1 MRLISFFNLYEL
13 LPDFIRA
20 NNIGSLVSNLGGVK
34 VLIPVH
40 VFFLSRRFDFT
51 YSAIVYCAGNQ
62 IDNVDDGFPC
72 LNNFSDGI
80 CFHGVLCLFFCISLK
95 KFLIVSN

>member
-1 MRLISFFNLYEL
+1 MCLISFFNLYEL

-34 VLIPVH
+34 VL

-51 YSAIVYCAGNQ
+51 YSAIVYCTGNQ
-62 IDNVDDGFPC
+62 IDHVDDGYPC
-72 LNNFSDGI
+72 LNYFSDGI